1 MGSSRD
7 GHKCGWVENRED
19 HVYVR
24 WPDCLGMGRRFVG
37 VRYEVDGSGDGGVLV
52 RFLEHS
58 KRVVRRK
65 LEIEELDET
74 IAWRASWL
82 K

>member
-1 MGSSRD
+1 MG
-7 GHKCGWVENRED
+7 
-19 HVYVR
+19 
-24 WPDCLGMGRRFVG
+24 GRLAG

-52 RFLEHS
+52 RLLEHS
-58 KRVVRRK
+58 KRILRRK
-65 LEIEELDET
+65 LQIEELDET